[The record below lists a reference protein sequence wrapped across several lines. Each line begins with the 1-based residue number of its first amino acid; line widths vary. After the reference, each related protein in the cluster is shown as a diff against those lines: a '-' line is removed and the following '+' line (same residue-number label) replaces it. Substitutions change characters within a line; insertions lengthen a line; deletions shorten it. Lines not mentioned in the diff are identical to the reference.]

1 MIVLLRKL
9 NIEASKL
16 VEISSTNE
24 NHMTNMLN
32 SSVCQVGNL
41 SIKAKSSNVNF
52 RKEKTNINSLGT
64 FIELVEKH
72 LFKPS
77 NHNKIKRS
85 VTTEKRKPLKT
96 IQNGKLRSYRLQ
108 DKLLHF
114 VILYYEG
121 YIEKID
127 YQSGR
132 SF

>member
-1 MIVLLRKL
+1 
-9 NIEASKL
+9 
-16 VEISSTNE
+16 
-24 NHMTNMLN
+24 MTNMLN

-127 YQSGR
+127 YESGR

>member
-32 SSVCQVGNL
+32 SSVCQVGNP